1 MIIVSS
7 LEEAVNAFREHKP
20 SHVVSILDSEEPL
33 PKVFEAL
40 PPENHLKVIE
50 NCSSAIPC
58 NNGANPSRCCKL
70 IRFGKHWMETTNAE
84 KPLLIHCHQ
93 GVARSTAAAYIM
105 LCAIEQGQSEKAIA
119 ERLRSAAPH
128 AEPNLLLVSEADAA
142 LRRHDRMVDAIL
154 DLCPLLRNDLGANCD
169 LASRRLTRP

>member
-7 LEEAVNAFREHKP
+7 LEDAQKAFREHKP

-33 PKVFEAL
+33 PKAFADL

-50 NCSSAIPC
+50 NCSSATPC
-58 NNGANPSRCCKL
+58 ANGENAPRCRKL
-70 IRFGKHWMETTNAE
+70 ISFAQQWMETTNA
-84 KPLLIHCHQ
+84 KTPLLIHCHQ

-105 LCAIEQGQSEKAIA
+105 LCALEEGHSEKAIA
-119 ERLRSAAPH
+119 ERLRNAAPH

-142 LRRHDRMVDAIL
+142 LCRHDRMIEAIL
-154 DLCPLLRNDLGANCD
+154 DLCPCSATISAPIVILPVA
-169 LASRRLTRP
+169 A